1 LTVRRRHVYP
11 VGAALVAGQ
20 VLRDQALG
28 SESTYRVLDATDSI
42 VDLEVIAAPGLKPGA
57 RIQVCVTAARA
68 MEAIPASAVAPQ
80 AA

>member
-1 LTVRRRHVYP
+1 MRRRHVSP
-11 VGAALVAGQ
+11 VGSALVAGQ
-20 VLRDQALG
+20 VLRDRALG
-28 SESTYRVLDATDSI
+28 SESTYRVLDATDAI

-68 MEAIPASAVAPQ
+68 MEAIPGSTAGAQ